1 MDACSGFVY
10 ATAVMGVT
18 GARDQVGTKAE
29 ELAQRAHEHSDLP
42 VGIGLG
48 IRSGDQA
55 AEVAGFAD
63 AVIVGSAFVAG
74 ASAGTDRVRAL
85 ATELADGVRRPVRT
99 AV

>member
-18 GARDQVGTKAE
+18 GAREQVGNRAA
-29 ELAQRAHEHSDLP
+29 ELAQRAHAHSDLP

-63 AVIVGSAFVAG
+63 AAIVGSAFV
-74 ASAGTDRVRAL
+74 SAVREGTDRVHAL
-85 ATELADGVRRPVRT
+85 AAELADGVRRPVRA